1 MHDRDGRPGLG
12 NTSLFSFEMPS
23 IMGGRVVFPYSCGTA
38 PDSHR
43 LRLFSPGIRTMGAS
57 GVHYSIANSI
67 QPDTGPVNVRKRLRV
82 SQTLGKTT
90 TSSTGIFAIGR
101 RHLSNMLEPAP
112 AKAPLHNIF
121 HFYFG
126 PPFCSVEWRDH
137 DALHS
142 TLSHPYVTFFA
153 EDRLGCTAAFGF
165 IQMALG
171 LHAQTHRR
179 VPAFEH
185 LFLLWHT
192 VTCRSTAA
200 LPKGIGDRVGTE
212 TDMPIYEYVCQ
223 DCDHQFD
230 RLWPSVASAQ
240 DQQPVC
246 PDCASTAT
254 QRTVSQVAVLG
265 KLGGLTPQEQSAAST
280 ETARTASYTPKE
292 QIQTYQANRQRKREQ
307 GK

>member
-1 MHDRDGRPGLG
+1 
-12 NTSLFSFEMPS
+12 
-23 IMGGRVVFPYSCGTA
+23 MGGRVVFPYSCGTA

-57 GVHYSIANSI
+57 GVQYSIANSI
-67 QPDTGPVNVRKRLRV
+67 QPDTGLVNVRKRLGA
-82 SQTLGKTT
+82 SQTLGKGT

-101 RHLSNMLEPAP
+101 RHLSNMLEPAS

-126 PPFCSVEWRDH
+126 RPFCSVEWRDL

-142 TLSHPYVTFFA
+142 TLSRPYVTLFA